1 MWTSAPARAVAGNH
15 HPHTQGHVI
24 GHAHAQT
31 AGPLGD
37 GDLSALE
44 WSVAFDAQR
53 FIDIPSIANATSAAA
68 ADATNRDCFCVY
80 TAGPT
85 AVTTAAAVATAASSA
100 APSSPRSSP
109 PPFVALL
116 LHGGGQSSLAW
127 ACVAAQL
134 KRAGGASGGVH
145 VLAID
150 LRGHG
155 HTRTSDEGDLSMQR
169 MVDDVIAVMRAMYA
183 QRMPPLLLVGHSLGG
198 ALAVHLAA
206 SKQLPVC
213 GLVMVDLVEGSA
225 VDSLTHMRAVV
236 ESRPTHFRSPEA
248 AVAWALRAGALRNA
262 TSARFS
268 MPDQLVQSTL
278 QQHDSDADGTA
289 AASTASVAASSTD
302 AVAIPASSSAA
313 PTTTCYRWRTDL
325 VSSERYWSGWFAG
338 LSALFLSCSM
348 PKLLLLASAE
358 RMDPP
363 MMVAHMQGKL
373 AVDVV
378 QQCGHSVQED
388 QPVETARKIAAFAAR
403 HKLATMAGVWATTAA
418 SASSGAAAIA
428 AVAAAANAASSSAA
442 TVVAPPPGGSTAPSS
457 IPHATA
463 PSGTAPSAAAHAH
476 AHGGGKHL
484 PPVPLFHDK

>member
-1 MWTSAPARAVAGNH
+1 
-15 HPHTQGHVI
+15 
-24 GHAHAQT
+24 
-31 AGPLGD
+31 
-37 GDLSALE
+37 
-44 WSVAFDAQR
+44 
-53 FIDIPSIANATSAAA
+53 
-68 ADATNRDCFCVY
+68 
-80 TAGPT
+80 
-85 AVTTAAAVATAASSA
+85 
-100 APSSPRSSP
+100 
-109 PPFVALL
+109 
-116 LHGGGQSSLAW
+116 
-127 ACVAAQL
+127 VAAQL

-169 MVDDVIAVMRAMYA
+169 MVDDVIAVMRAMYT

-278 QQHDSDADGTA
+278 QQQRDAEDAA
-289 AASTASVAASSTD
+289 AASTASVAASST
-302 AVAIPASSSAA
+302 VATPASASS
-313 PTTTCYRWRTDL
+313 PPTTCYRWRTDL

-388 QPVETARKIAAFAAR
+388 QPVETARKIAAFATR

-428 AVAAAANAASSSAA
+428 AVAAVANAASSSAA
-442 TVVAPPPGGSTAPSS
+442 TVVAPPPPPGGSTAPSS

-463 PSGTAPSAAAHAH
+463 PSGTAPSAAAAASSPASVAAHAH
-476 AHGGGKHL
+476 AHGGGKHF